1 MGRATPKGS
10 KAEGHSQ
17 SQRAAHGPRR
27 CLRRI
32 DQQTGLQ
39 TPPSPMKKLSTSSE
53 GRHRHIHFDPDIV
66 EAFLDIKE
74 TFRNIALTFADCNE
88 ERNMLGGKD
97 RIGGFGKSIEHIL
110 LVEDN
115 EINLEIMLSQLTSLG
130 YNVETAVNGKE
141 ALVKLQRNTY
151 DVILTDI
158 KMPVMDGYEL
168 AAEIQKLEKDTK
180 DPTPVFAITASDFDL
195 NDELAKSLG
204 FTGYML
210 KPLDLDLLKKKLAH
224 IGFNGKPWV

>member
-1 MGRATPKGS
+1 MRFPLAGRLMALADVYDALISKRVYKDPMPHEKAIEIIVEGKG
-10 KAEGHSQ
+10 
-17 SQRAAHGPRR
+17 
-27 CLRRI
+27 
-32 DQQTGLQ
+32 T
-39 TPPSPMKKLSTSSE
+39 
-53 GRHRHIHFDPDIV
+53 HFDPDV
-66 EAFLDIKE
+66 VDAFLALED
-74 TFRNIALTFADCNE
+74 TFHNIALTFADCNE

-97 RIGGFGKSIEHIL
+97 RIGGLGKSIEHIL

>member
-1 MGRATPKGS
+1 MKVAREIAYTDQEKVDGSGYPRGLKGDEIPIGGRLMALADVYDALISKRVYKDPIPHEKATEIIVEGKG
-10 KAEGHSQ
+10 
-17 SQRAAHGPRR
+17 
-27 CLRRI
+27 
-32 DQQTGLQ
+32 T
-39 TPPSPMKKLSTSSE
+39 
-53 GRHRHIHFDPDIV
+53 HFDPDV
-66 EAFLDIKE
+66 VDAFLALED
-74 TFRNIALTFADCNE
+74 TFHNIALTFADCNE

-110 LVEDN
+110 LVEAN

-168 AAEIQKLEKDTK
+168 AAEIQKLEKGDK

-195 NDELAKSLG
+195 NDELAKSL
-204 FTGYML
+204 
-210 KPLDLDLLKKKLAH
+210 DLLVICSNRL
-224 IGFNGKPWV
+224 ILIC

>member
-1 MGRATPKGS
+1 MRLSRKG
-10 KAEGHSQ
+10 AGV
-17 SQRAAHGPRR
+17 
-27 CLRRI
+27 
-32 DQQTGLQ
+32 
-39 TPPSPMKKLSTSSE
+39 
-53 GRHRHIHFDPDIV
+53 HFDPDV
-66 EAFLDIKE
+66 VDAFLAIE
-74 TFRNIALTFADCNE
+74 STFRNIALTFAESHE